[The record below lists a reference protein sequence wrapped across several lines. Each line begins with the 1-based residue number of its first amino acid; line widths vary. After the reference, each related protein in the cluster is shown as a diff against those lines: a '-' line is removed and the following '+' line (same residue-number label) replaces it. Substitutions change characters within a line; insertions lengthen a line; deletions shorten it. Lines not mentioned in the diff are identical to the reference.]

1 VNCKLIT
8 ATVNLTLV
16 QCKFHTG
23 KKTVIARI
31 KSIIRNQDTDFRFFQ
46 KYLVPNSNFQAE
58 GKCPFCLPCPADT
71 HAIIDYFISGSINKT
86 SSSNETKKRF

>member
-1 VNCKLIT
+1 
-8 ATVNLTLV
+8 VNLTLV

-31 KSIIRNQDTDFRFFQ
+31 KSINWNQDTDFSFIQ
-46 KYLVPNSNFQAE
+46 KYFVLNPNFQAG
-58 GKCPFCLPCPADT
+58 GKCPFCLPGPADA
-71 HAIIDYFISGSINKT
+71 HAIIDYFMSGSINKA